1 MKKLFRQITK
11 EILAKTSS
19 FIVLKNGIKFIT
31 IFGNYNQDVAVEGI
45 YSILKDNSVNVCRNY
60 VDFERDLDVSY
71 FIISNKE
78 NFTILGFLS
87 LMIKFPILIFSKK
100 YKDRVIIL
108 NLSTFNAGVVK
119 YYSQF
124 IHSDIFL
131 LLDVTKKA
139 LIYEDQIMK
148 DSKKDAYVII
158 DGDSTSRK
166 IITFDFS
173 KRILSFGNNPNNDL
187 IYNSGSSHI
196 DITYNENHIE
206 IQNNFKNVDPKI
218 LVASLLTTIAY
229 GVNFHNAVSSLE
241 KFYMPNRDFQKVFEK
256 FVK

>member
-1 MKKLFRQITK
+1 MKKLFRKIIK
-11 EILAKTSS
+11 EILAKTSN
-19 FIVLKNGIKFIT
+19 FIVSKNRIKFIT
-31 IFGNYNQDVAVEGI
+31 IFGNYNQDVAVECI
-45 YSILKDNSVNVCRNY
+45 YTILKDNSSNVFRNY

-71 FIISNKE
+71 FILSNKE
-78 NFTILGFLS
+78 NFTIMGFFL
-87 LMIKFPILIFSKK
+87 LMIKFPILIFSRK

-108 NLSTFNAGVVK
+108 NLSTFNASVIK
-119 YYSQF
+119 YYSEF

-173 KRILSFGNNPNNDL
+173 KRILSFGLNPNNDL
-187 IYNSGSSHI
+187 IYKPTSKYI

-218 LVASLLTTIAY
+218 LVACLLTSIAY
-229 GVNFHNAVSSLE
+229 GITFHNAISSLE
-241 KFYMPNRDFQKVFEK
+241 KFYIPNRDFQKVFEK
-256 FVK
+256 FIK